1 MLGRSSMRRRAK
13 TRLRKIRHLPR
24 RAQTM
29 QTTDKT
35 TAGIEVHDADILA
48 KTRAVLDACQSP
60 KEMQEAV
67 LAAVARNEEWRGK
80 QCLNLLAPEAPTSP
94 AVRALLSAEVGT
106 RAAEGHI
113 GPVNR
118 WFAGTRH
125 IDEIEA
131 LCVELLKKAFRARY
145 ADHRLVASMLGNLA
159 VYTALTEP
167 GDVIMSITQP
177 FGGHS
182 SNRVDGP
189 AGVRGLKIV
198 DIPFD
203 PVELEVDLDLFRK
216 VAPLV
221 RPKLVALG
229 ASMTLF
235 PFPIQAIQDIVAEWG
250 GSVFFDG
257 AHQLGLVAGGQFQ
270 DPLREG
276 AAVLTGSAGKTFSGP
291 QSGIMIWNDPRLT
304 EPLTHAIF
312 PVLAATHQV
321 NRVAA
326 LAVSA
331 AEMIAYGRVYMTQI
345 VRNAQALGAAL
356 AHRGIPILGA
366 HKGYTMT
373 HQVIAN
379 VRQFGGGLEVARRLA
394 RANIITNK
402 NLIPADRPEDWD
414 HPGGLRL
421 GTTEVTRLGMHETD
435 METIAAFI
443 ARVLVEQAEPE
454 DVVNDVIAFR
464 LPYQTLYYCFDH
476 AIPGNNEASAIQEN
490 KHEHTS

>member
-1 MLGRSSMRRRAK
+1 MF
-13 TRLRKIRHLPR
+13 
-24 RAQTM
+24 
-29 QTTDKT
+29 
-35 TAGIEVHDADILA
+35 EVHDPTNQFEVHDPEMLA
-48 KTRAVLDACQSP
+48 QARAVLDACSSP
-60 KEMQEAV
+60 QEMQEAV

-94 AVRALLSAEVGT
+94 TVRALLSAEVGT

-118 WFAGTRH
+118 WFAGTKH

-131 LCVELLKKAFRARY
+131 LCVELLKKAFQARY
-145 ADHRLVASMLGNLA
+145 ADHRLVASMIGNLA

-167 GDVIMSITQP
+167 GDVIMSIAQP

-221 RPKLVALG
+221 RPKVVALG

-235 PFPIQAIQDIVAEWG
+235 PLPIQAMHDIVAEWSG
-250 GSVFFDG
+250 YVFFDG

-276 AAVLTGSAGKTFSGP
+276 AAVMTGSAGKTFSGP
-291 QSGIMIWNDPRLT
+291 QSGIMVWNDAQLT
-304 EPLTHAIF
+304 GPLTHVVF

-326 LAVSA
+326 LAVAA
-331 AEMIAYGRVYMTQI
+331 AEMIAYGNVYMAQI

-356 AHRGIPILGA
+356 ARRGIPVLGA
-366 HKGYTMT
+366 HKGYTTT
-373 HQVIAN
+373 HQVIAD
-379 VRQFGGGLEVARRLA
+379 VRQFGGGLEVAQRLA

-402 NLIPADRPEDWD
+402 NLIPADKPEDWD
-414 HPGGLRL
+414 HPSGLRI
-421 GTTEVTRLGMHETD
+421 GSTEVTRLGMHETE
-435 METIAAFI
+435 METIADFI
-443 ARVLVEQAEPE
+443 ARILIEQAAPE
-454 DVVNDVIAFR
+454 EVVDDVIAFR
-464 LPYQTLYYCFDH
+464 QPYQKLYYCFDDGMP
-476 AIPGNNEASAIQEN
+476 AVEQQ
-490 KHEHTS
+490 